1 MGSVPRGECHRA
13 AGGTARREH
22 TECHARTQSGRGGLR
37 AIAPFYFLGVY
48 FITVVRLDVLDLG
61 STNA

>member
-1 MGSVPRGECHRA
+1 MS
-13 AGGTARREH
+13 REKP
-22 TECHARTQSGRGGLR
+22 EWEGGLR

-48 FITVVRLDVLDLG
+48 FITIVRLDVLDLG